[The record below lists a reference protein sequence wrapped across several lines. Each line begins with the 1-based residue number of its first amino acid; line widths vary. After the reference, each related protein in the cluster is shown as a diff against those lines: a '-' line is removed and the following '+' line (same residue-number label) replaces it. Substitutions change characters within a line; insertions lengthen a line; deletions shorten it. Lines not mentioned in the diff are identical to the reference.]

1 MEVQN
6 VLTGFSQ
13 PFIHP
18 TNSKILEKHVK
29 MNIKGRFSEN
39 SLSKET
45 KIRNRFIN
53 VKKCVFELMTLLF
66 PIPDEW
72 ELIPSVT
79 DPANAA
85 MNETCH

>member
-18 TNSKILEKHVK
+18 TNSEILEKHVK

-39 SLSKET
+39 SLIYLRKQRLE
-45 KIRNRFIN
+45 KG
-53 VKKCVFELMTLLF
+53 L
-66 PIPDEW
+66 
-72 ELIPSVT
+72 
-79 DPANAA
+79 
-85 MNETCH
+85 